1 MLKPRG
7 RGAFLVIL
15 TAAWLAGAP
24 ARAGGDA
31 ADVAIVHAVD
41 VSGSV
46 DAERYALQMQGIA
59 RTFED
64 PAVQQAILAGPKGAI
79 YVALVEWSNKAQ
91 LTLPWR
97 RIASAADAEALA
109 GDIRR
114 ASRADEQFTCMSLAL
129 QTIADKVLPFLPG
142 KVERRVIDVSGDGH
156 DNCNPPKPVSAMRDE
171 LVRDGVTINGLPIL
185 EGDEA
190 VTLAPWYRDNVIGG
204 AGAFLTPAAGF
215 ADFERAMRQKF
226 VIEVSRAGAAADPD
240 TAP

>member
-1 MLKPRG
+1 
-7 RGAFLVIL
+7 
-15 TAAWLAGAP
+15 
-24 ARAGGDA
+24 
-31 ADVAIVHAVD
+31 
-41 VSGSV
+41 
-46 DAERYALQMQGIA
+46 MQGIA

-91 LTLPWR
+91 LSLPWR
-97 RIASAADAEALA
+97 RIASAADADALA

-142 KVERRVIDVSGDGH
+142 KVGRRVVDVSGDGH

-171 LVRDGVTINGLPIL
+171 LVRDGITINGLPIL

-190 VTLAPWYRDNVIGG
+190 ETLAPWYRDNVIGG

-215 ADFERAMRQKF
+215 EDFERAMRQKF
-226 VIEVSRAGAAADPD
+226 VIEVSRADGAADLD